1 MAAAELEVD
10 RNLKAASG
18 PRSGLLTLTIKDRSA
33 LYQAYLPFVKNG
45 GIFVPTTTAYRFG
58 DEVFVLL
65 SLLDEVEKAPVVGR
79 VIWVTPKAAVGRR
92 PAGIGVQFSDAD
104 RGVTQKKIESYLA
117 GPPAGDRPTHTM

>member
-18 PRSGLLTLTIKDRSA
+18 PRYGLLTLTIKDKGA

-45 GIFVPTTTAYRFG
+45 GIFLPTTTAYRFG

-65 SLLDEVEKAPVVGR
+65 SLLNEAEKIPVVGR
-79 VIWVTPKAAVGRR
+79 VIWVTPKGSVGRR
-92 PAGIGVQFSDAD
+92 PAGIGVQFSEAD
-104 RGVTQKKIESYLA
+104 RGVTQKKIESHLA
-117 GPPAGDRPTHTM
+117 GALAGDKPTHTM

>member
-18 PRSGLLTLTIKDRSA
+18 PRSGLLTLTIKDKGA
-33 LYQAYLPFVKNG
+33 LYQAYLPFAKNG

-65 SLLDEVEKAPVVGR
+65 SLLDEVEKVPIVGR
-79 VIWVTPKAAVGRR
+79 VIWVTPRGAVGRR
-92 PAGIGVQFSDAD
+92 PAGIGVQFSAAD
-104 RGVTQKKIESYLA
+104 RGLTQKKIESYLA
-117 GPPAGDRPTHTM
+117 GALAGDKPTHTM